1 MGKLYCLMGKS
12 ATGKDTIYKKL
23 LEKAPQL
30 RTITPY
36 TTRPKRSGEQDGIEY
51 YFTDEAGLNKLKEAG
66 KVIECRTYN
75 TVFGPWHFFTVDDG
89 QIDLNDS
96 SYLVIITPEACV
108 KFLDYFGEDNVV
120 PIYITLPDGELLSR
134 ALNRENSQET
144 PHYDELCRRFLADL
158 KDFSEENLREAHI
171 DKRFTNWNA
180 DETVEEIINYIN
192 TIE

>member
-30 RTITPY
+30 KTITPY
-36 TTRPKRSGEQDGIEY
+36 TTRPMRSGERDGVEY
-51 YFTDEAGLNKLKEAG
+51 YFTDEAGLAKLQGEG

-89 QIDLNDS
+89 QINLETG
-96 SYLVIITPEACV
+96 SYLVIITPEACI
-108 KFLDYFGEDNVV
+108 KFLEYFGEENVV
-120 PIYITLPDGELLSR
+120 PLYITLPDGELLLR
-134 ALNRENSQET
+134 ALKREKGQET
-144 PHYDELCRRFLADL
+144 PHYDEMCRRFLADL
-158 KDFSEENLREAHI
+158 NDFSEENLQKAHI

-180 DETVEEIINYIN
+180 DDTVAEIVDYIN
-192 TIE
+192 TTE

>member
-1 MGKLYCLMGKS
+1 MGKS

-30 RTITPY
+30 KTITPY
-36 TTRPKRSGEQDGIEY
+36 TTRPKRSGEQDGVEY
-51 YFTDEAGLNKLKEAG
+51 YFADEARLNKLKEAG

>member
-51 YFTDEAGLNKLKEAG
+51 YFTDEAGLNTLKEAG

>member
-30 RTITPY
+30 KTITPY
-36 TTRPKRSGEQDGIEY
+36 TTRPKRSGEQDGVEY
-51 YFTDEAGLNKLKEAG
+51 YFTDEARLNKLKEAG